1 MVALALLE
9 FTSRLKLQAEAAQDR
24 EKLVE
29 GREADLISHE
39 EELDVRERPYPE
51 RH

>member
-1 MVALALLE
+1 MVASALLE

-29 GREADLISHE
+29 VREADLTSHE
-39 EELDVRERPYPE
+39 EELDVRREAVS
-51 RH
+51 